1 MANCFPDN
9 LSQMPWN
16 PSALYPGSSCLL
28 CWKWLLPK
36 PWVLWGGSRQL
47 GHWGWETRPKT
58 FIWAPRRLT
67 AALRRLPA
75 GKAFLC
81 LKDVL
86 VLLLVPPSSWLII
99 ALKNLFSFPNL
110 KFIFEFRIYGLRR
123 LCWKSLFICS
133 LDWLDLPGHWD
144 MLTLALGLWHDI
156 LATGHTP
163 LWSSGDR
170 SLTLGLYHWKSH
182 LCLVALAL
190 SLFRSGSLSGP
201 RALSVTLVLGQPWWV
216 TLFSQTH
223 PLLIRAQEKSV
234 PHLESGNNLSVK
246 KLGD

>member
-1 MANCFPDN
+1 MAPPQTLGSVGGFQAVGTLGMGDEAEDLH
-9 LSQMPWN
+9 LS
-16 PSALYPGSSCLL
+16 
-28 CWKWLLPK
+28 
-36 PWVLWGGSRQL
+36 
-47 GHWGWETRPKT
+47 T
-58 FIWAPRRLT
+58 RRLT

-144 MLTLALGLWHDI
+144 TLTLALGLWHDI

-216 TLFSQTH
+216 TVSF
-223 PLLIRAQEKSV
+223 
-234 PHLESGNNLSVK
+234 LS
-246 KLGD
+246 DPPTPN